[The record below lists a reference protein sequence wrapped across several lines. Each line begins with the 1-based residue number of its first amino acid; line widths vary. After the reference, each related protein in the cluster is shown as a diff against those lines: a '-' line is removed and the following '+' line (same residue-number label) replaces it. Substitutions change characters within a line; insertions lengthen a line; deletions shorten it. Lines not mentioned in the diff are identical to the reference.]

1 MSERAYIFIQAE
13 DRNGNKRK
21 FVYDHRWGIGRI
33 LPTLLM
39 RCVMHSE
46 VITSEVITSDNYRYR
61 FLDNFRLS
69 YKQDCVVGV
78 TDLLPDESELDE
90 YLDELAETDFTKL
103 SELKV
108 LYDEYCGD
116 GENENLVIIAKE
128 SPEGHVAGNDEFSFF
143 FIDKDCTRLVPLTE
157 YFRKNEQYCNK
168 SFVSMFRSFMEHFG
182 VEEFVFAT

>member
-13 DRNGNKRK
+13 DRNGNGGK
-21 FVYDHRWGIGRI
+21 FVYDHHWGIGQI

-46 VITSEVITSDNYRYR
+46 VTTNDNYRYG

-69 YKQDCVVGV
+69 YKQDCVVNK
-78 TDLLPDESELDE
+78 TDFSPDEADRNE
-90 YLDELAETDFTKL
+90 YLDKLGRTDFTKL

-108 LYDEYCGD
+108 LCDEYCND

-128 SPEGHVAGNDEFSFF
+128 SPEGHTAGNDEFSFF
-143 FIDKDCTRLVPLTE
+143 FTDKDCTRLVPLTE
-157 YFRKNEQYCNK
+157 YFRKNEQYCDK